1 MKYEFVACLVHRA
14 HNLPNLINEYF
25 IDKED
30 DLFLKLE
37 SACNVMQVKKVRA
50 TRILLSE
57 SYKVINQKL

>member
-1 MKYEFVACLVHRA
+1 MKYKFLACLVHRA

-37 SACNVMQVKKVRA
+37 SACNVMQVKKVRVI
-50 TRILLSE
+50 RIFCQ
-57 SYKVINQKL
+57 KVIK